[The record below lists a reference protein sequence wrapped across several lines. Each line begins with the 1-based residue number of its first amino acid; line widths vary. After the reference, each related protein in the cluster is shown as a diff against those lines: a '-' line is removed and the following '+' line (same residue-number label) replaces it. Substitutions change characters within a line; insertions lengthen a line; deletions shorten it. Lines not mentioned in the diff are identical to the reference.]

1 MSPKMHQLQNQL
13 IAAARESPL
22 LIFEA
27 TSRKDGT
34 SFREISNR
42 RRYKNL
48 TTMLATN
55 YDFKILADELRVT
68 ETVVNWA
75 IAEARLHDEPEDT
88 TNKQAFKETTNNVLR
103 ENGVAENN

>member
-48 TTMLATN
+48 TNN